1 MVAAVTILAW
11 NEHLSLISSLISIKT
26 RGLLCTSYNALQYE
40 LSVLTV
46 SKFWCFY
53 PQAFFDCWSE
63 QIAKIFLQALHWDVA
78 FWEKNPRFPPQIM
91 YFSHCVCV
99 HVRVCVRG
107 VFHVVVADKQ
117 HTYLLNLITTE
128 LQTPV
133 NWSISCCAP
142 IQLTHTRTHAHTKCR
157 AGRVGT
163 DVLGNLYLLLICTA
177 CWCNLLALLNPPS

>member
-99 HVRVCVRG
+99 HVRVCKGCIPCCCSRQAAYIS
-107 VFHVVVADKQ
+107 FEFNHHWTSNTSELINFLLCTHPAY
-117 HTYLLNLITTE
+117 TY
-128 LQTPV
+128 
-133 NWSISCCAP
+133 
-142 IQLTHTRTHAHTKCR
+142 THTRSHKMPSRQSWNWCTGKLVFIA
-157 AGRVGT
+157 
-163 DVLGNLYLLLICTA
+163 YMYSLLV
-177 CWCNLLALLNPPS
+177 

>member
-1 MVAAVTILAW
+1 MSCLCWRCQSSGVFILR
-11 NEHLSLISSLISIKT
+11 LF
-26 RGLLCTSYNALQYE
+26 
-40 LSVLTV
+40 LTV
-46 SKFWCFY
+46 EVSR
-53 PQAFFDCWSE
+53 
-63 QIAKIFLQALHWDVA
+63 LQKSFCKLFIGMLH
-78 FWEKNPRFPPQIM
+78 FEKKNPRFPPQIM
-91 YFSHCVCV
+91 YFSYCVCV
-99 HVRVCVRG
+99 HVCVRG

-117 HTYLLNLITTE
+117 HKHLLNLITTE

-142 IQLTHTRTHAHTKCR
+142 IQLTHTRTHARTKCR

>member
-1 MVAAVTILAW
+1 MHELQCPAVWAVCADGV
-11 NEHLSLISSLISIKT
+11 K
-26 RGLLCTSYNALQYE
+26 
-40 LSVLTV
+40 VLV
-46 SKFWCFY
+46 FY

-99 HVRVCVRG
+99 HVHVCVRG

-117 HTYLLNLITTE
+117 HKYLLNLITTE

-142 IQLTHTRTHAHTKCR
+142 IQLTHTRSHKMPSRQSWNWCTGKLVFIA
-157 AGRVGT
+157 
-163 DVLGNLYLLLICTA
+163 YMYSLLV
-177 CWCNLLALLNPPS
+177 